1 MAIHTIPLQITFRD
15 MDHSDSIEDYVRKRA
30 IKLSAIRRSIVACKV
45 AVEAPH
51 RHKNHGR
58 HYRVRIDMTVPGSEV
73 VVDRC
78 PDVGDACAD
87 VYAAIDHAFDH
98 ALRRLRDESKRR
110 LPLRTRALV
119 SRVRDS

>member
-1 MAIHTIPLQITFRD
+1 MAIPMIPLQITFRD
-15 MDHSDSIEDYVRKRA
+15 MDHSDSVEDYVRKRA
-30 IKLSAIRRSIVACKV
+30 IKLSAVRRIVACKV

-87 VYAAIDHAFDH
+87 VYAAIDYAFDH
-98 ALRRLRDESKRR
+98 ALRRLRDGAKRK
-110 LPLRTRALV
+110 LPVRARAV
-119 SRVRDS
+119 AR